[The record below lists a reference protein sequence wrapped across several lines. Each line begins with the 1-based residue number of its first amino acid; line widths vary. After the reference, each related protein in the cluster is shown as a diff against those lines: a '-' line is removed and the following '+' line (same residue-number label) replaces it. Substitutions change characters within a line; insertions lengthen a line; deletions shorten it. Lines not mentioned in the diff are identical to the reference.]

1 MYRSGWSL
9 PGDSCRRRPG
19 GQPAVAG
26 KPAPVAAKAAAVDAQ
41 QARPL
46 TWKKHGQAGAATAG
60 FDTDTAV
67 GGRTAFSLL
76 GVGCLLAALP
86 ATGAS
91 PQPSLVL
98 LAYAAV
104 GIVALFP
111 VTPGRLGSPL
121 LPAAPGTRGA

>member
-26 KPAPVAAKAAAVDAQ
+26 KPAPVA
-41 QARPL
+41 
-46 TWKKHGQAGAATAG
+46 GAATAG

-67 GGRTAFSLL
+67 GCLTAFSLL
-76 GVGCLLAALP
+76 GVGCLLAARP

-121 LPAAPGTRGA
+121 LPAVPGTLGA